1 MTLLTVCRDWAFR
14 ERASFPV
21 YPYFVLNQAKL
32 SSASLWIWL
41 EEELGRNFIS
51 SLENQPLFGIY
62 SPLKLSSAWDHDE
75 KGMNKGRH
83 ASWSLLPFLLH
94 TGPWSQSPGYT
105 GLGWSIS
112 FISQKHQTQPLDDTR
127 AIAVYP
133 LLRTGN
139 SWRPQ
144 ISLLVNADL
153 LMVNKNPVQ
162 SPLKSVEKV
171 SSDFSDLWMSLWH
184 AGAVTPTT
192 LFVGKRRE
200 TEAHWQEHAASL
212 AAAGCKD
219 LLTC

>member
-1 MTLLTVCRDWAFR
+1 
-14 ERASFPV
+14 
-21 YPYFVLNQAKL
+21 
-32 SSASLWIWL
+32 
-41 EEELGRNFIS
+41 
-51 SLENQPLFGIY
+51 
-62 SPLKLSSAWDHDE
+62 
-75 KGMNKGRH
+75 MNKGRRFMEL
-83 ASWSLLPFLLH
+83 APLPLAH
-94 TGPWSQSPGYT
+94 WAMKPDPGYT

-200 TEAHWQEHAASL
+200 TEARWQEHAASL